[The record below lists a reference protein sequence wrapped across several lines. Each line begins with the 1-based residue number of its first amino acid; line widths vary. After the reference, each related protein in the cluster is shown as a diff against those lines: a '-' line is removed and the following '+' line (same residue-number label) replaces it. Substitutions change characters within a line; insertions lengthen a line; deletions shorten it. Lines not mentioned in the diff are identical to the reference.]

1 MNTASKR
8 AGALTPTLSSTARQ
22 GGTNINPLNMDL
34 TMTSHNTN
42 RTVTT
47 SDLIEIMDT
56 LGTAK
61 TRCAALHMAS
71 EALVRDHRDAVSF
84 LANDCD
90 DVINH
95 AVEALQA
102 IVDAAEG
109 HAHG

>member
-1 MNTASKR
+1 MTAKAKGPR
-8 AGALTPTLSSTARQ
+8 LSPRPSQAPP
-22 GGTNINPLNMDL
+22 GKAAPINPLNMDM
-34 TMTSHNTN
+34 TMTSNNIN